1 MVTLTTRR
9 SFRPIAL
16 GCALALALSGAAS
29 ASGDTT
35 EPGDTD
41 AATNET
47 ATETSGEPI
56 RIGISLPLTGD
67 FSEPGTGIQEGYD
80 LWAADVNAAGGILGR
95 PVELIYRD
103 DASDPNKAVSDY
115 EQLISVENVDFVF
128 GPFSSRLVIPASTVA
143 EEEQMLFLEPA
154 GAASE
159 VFERGLEFTFYTAPA
174 IADDH
179 YNYLA
184 EYLLALPEDERPTT
198 VAVASLDDPFAQG
211 TAYGLRDKLEAGG
224 MEVVADEVYP
234 PGTTDYSTIAA
245 GIADADAE
253 IFIGGTQ
260 FEDTVGLV
268 RAFEELGYEPDYMAF
283 TTGPTLPEFE
293 EAVGDARNGILSPVG
308 WSAEATYES
317 NPEFVA
323 AFQAMYDAE
332 PHEDAANGYTAG
344 QILAQSI
351 EAVGCADNSDECQ
364 ISLRDHVRESEFVTV
379 VGPLSFDDAGR
390 PESAHMIQQ
399 WIGGEVEIVL
409 PAGSDVQTA
418 DLVAIRGDA

>member
-35 EPGDTD
+35 EPGDT
-41 AATNET
+41 AAAANET

-154 GAASE
+154 GAAAE

-211 TAYGLRDKLEAGG
+211 TSYGLRDKLEAGG
-224 MEVVADEVYP
+224 MEIVADEVYP

-344 QILAQSI
+344 QILYQSI

-418 DLVAIRGDA
+418 DLVATRGDA